1 MGSPHI
7 SFIVS
12 LSFHKH
18 LNGTQLNGTPT
29 SQDSVKLAF
38 TWRRVWEFKF
48 LGACSHRTNPSSLW
62 AQESLCALCSSA
74 FSLVSQ
80 QIHSH
85 LRSVNSII
93 DSPEDVWGME
103 DRSHQPAHTCCYL
116 AHSTHPCVHQLTACP
131 FLGCLGAP
139 SPPHFYVFVPANQFS
154 LSPHCWNLLNL
165 WLLIL
170 FLGHHLRLGFWPSHV
185 DYWNSSVN

>member
-18 LNGTQLNGTPT
+18 LNGTQLNGTLT

-48 LGACSHRTNPSSLW
+48 LGVCSHRTNPSSLW

-103 DRSHQPAHTCCYL
+103 DRSHQPAHTCCHL
-116 AHSTHPCVHQLTACP
+116 AHSTHPCPSAHCMSFSGL
-131 FLGCLGAP
+131 LG
-139 SPPHFYVFVPANQFS
+139 STQFTS
-154 LSPHCWNLLNL
+154 L
-165 WLLIL
+165 
-170 FLGHHLRLGFWPSHV
+170 LRLCASQSIFSFSTLLKSLKSMTFDFISRTSP
-185 DYWNSSVN
+185 